1 MRKDKIK
8 AIIETTL
15 TSGSKMPSLLD
26 LPKVMSVKSKLEGCQ
41 SIPEVLSVL
50 EDHRSLI
57 TKSFG
62 IHDQV
67 LNESM
72 TKIRALETQH

>member
-1 MRKDKIK
+1 MNKDKIK
-8 AIIETTL
+8 AIIEATL
-15 TSGSKMPSLLD
+15 TSGSKMPSLFD
-26 LPKVMSVKSKLEGCQ
+26 IPKVMSVKSKLEGCQ

-62 IHDQV
+62 LHDQV
-67 LNESM
+67 MSDAV
-72 TKIRALETQH
+72 TKIKALEA